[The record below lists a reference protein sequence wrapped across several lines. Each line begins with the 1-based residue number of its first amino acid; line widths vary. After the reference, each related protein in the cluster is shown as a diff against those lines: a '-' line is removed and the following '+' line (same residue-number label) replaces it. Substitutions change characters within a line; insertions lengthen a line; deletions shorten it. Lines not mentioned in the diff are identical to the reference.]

1 MLAKAIRENTSIK
14 GILVNNREI
23 KLSQYADDTTLIL
36 DGTKESLIA
45 SLKMLDDF
53 YEVSGLKLNDK
64 KTEALW
70 IGVKSGNDGMSIP
83 GRNFNWPKYKVKA
96 LGVWFSID
104 PEATATLNY
113 NEKLDK
119 VRNVLS
125 CWKYRR
131 LTLIGKITVLK
142 SLVASQLVYV
152 LSPLQTNEKV
162 IKEVNKLFYSFLWN
176 GKGDKIKRDIII
188 NDYPN
193 GGLKMIDIQVFSK
206 SLKCTWIKK
215 YLDEENPGKWKYFF
229 DLELQR
235 HGGSIALTSN
245 LNKKD
250 TIENLTI
257 KNCFIK
263 ETLLIW
269 AEVNFNEHIM
279 FEKQFVEQILWHNS
293 LVRID
298 NCPIFYREWFDKG
311 VTKVKHLKDASNN
324 FLSLA
329 EMQRKYS
336 LIFAL

>member
-1 MLAKAIRENTSIK
+1 MVTHEKISQHWGKGRAHCHPIDLIKKRTSIK
-14 GILVNNREI
+14 GIFVNNREI

-45 SLKMLDDF
+45 SLKLLDDF

-70 IGVKSGNDGMSIP
+70 IGVKSGNDGISIP
-83 GRNFNWPKYKVKA
+83 ERNLSWPKYKVKA
-96 LGVWFSID
+96 LGVWFSTD

-131 LTLIGKITVLK
+131 LTLTGKITVLK
-142 SLVASQLVYV
+142 SPVASQLVYV

-215 YLDEENPGKWKYFF
+215 YLDEENQGKWKYFF
-229 DLELQR
+229 
-235 HGGSIALTSN
+235 
-245 LNKKD
+245 
-250 TIENLTI
+250 
-257 KNCFIK
+257 
-263 ETLLIW
+263 
-269 AEVNFNEHIM
+269 
-279 FEKQFVEQILWHNS
+279 
-293 LVRID
+293 
-298 NCPIFYREWFDKG
+298 
-311 VTKVKHLKDASNN
+311 
-324 FLSLA
+324 
-329 EMQRKYS
+329 
-336 LIFAL
+336 